1 MDYIILKEEL
11 DTDPHGRG
19 YSSMTDEE
27 AAADLNT
34 AYRERDRL
42 SMTASE
48 VLNAADQDEY
58 NALSD
63 AAREAFWRILHMG
76 SELNPFGM
84 EANIMV
90 AIFGVGSDTI
100 AALQVLRKENIS
112 RGVELGLGHIR
123 IGHVIHARSL

>member
-11 DTDPHGRG
+11 DTDPLGRG

-34 AYRERDRL
+34 TYCERDRL